1 MFAKVEMVDRG
12 VDAPREDPVA
22 AWAAWG
28 QVAHLWAPAPVR
40 GAGAPARIRRAF
52 GGAAESGRLSKFHR
66 PIDREQGANFSSICG

>member
-40 GAGAPARIRRAF
+40 GAGV
-52 GGAAESGRLSKFHR
+52 K
-66 PIDREQGANFSSICG
+66 

>member
-40 GAGAPARIRRAF
+40 GAGAPARIREGFRWCSRERALIKI
-52 GGAAESGRLSKFHR
+52 SS
-66 PIDREQGANFSSICG
+66 AN